1 MFNCR
6 QPLHRS
12 RVRQSKCPNI
22 AVRPG
27 LPRRPLNRV
36 VAVIPLILIRQKL
49 AVRRIAPAHILNH
62 NRISSNR
69 QLLKRAPLLWRILF
83 PVGSPVHQGR
93 ESPFR
98 TGKPYI
104 GAQNYAIP
112 HRHGHILQHDP
123 RLRGLVL
130 FLRKPEK
137 PSSAENHQPQSN
149 QSDHSMVS
157 HRATHS
163 IPTHLYSLVDPSP
176 RLRNND
182 CTMTSKLSGK
192 KLAVLGTG
200 KLGGILLRAYLK
212 QNLFTPNNVTATV
225 RHEEKAAALAK
236 DLGVTASTDNRKAVR
251 GADIVLLGVK
261 PQVVGDV
268 LKEIK
273 PELDKDTLVISVAA
287 SVPTA
292 YIEQRLGEKIP
303 VIRAMPNTCS
313 IVGTGMTGICK
324 GARASAEHLE
334 IAKALF
340 DAVGRT
346 VVVDEKN
353 MDAVTGL
360 SASGPAFAYIILESL
375 AEAGVKVGLPRDVA
389 TLLAA
394 QTMKGSASV
403 VLETGD
409 HPALLK
415 DSVTTPAGCTI
426 DGIMELEEGKLRVT
440 LIKAV
445 VKATQRA
452 GELLFEK

>member
-1 MFNCR
+1 M
-6 QPLHRS
+6 
-12 RVRQSKCPNI
+12 
-22 AVRPG
+22 
-27 LPRRPLNRV
+27 
-36 VAVIPLILIRQKL
+36 
-49 AVRRIAPAHILNH
+49 
-62 NRISSNR
+62 SN
-69 QLLKRAPLLWRILF
+69 
-83 PVGSPVHQGR
+83 
-93 ESPFR
+93 
-98 TGKPYI
+98 
-104 GAQNYAIP
+104 
-112 HRHGHILQHDP
+112 
-123 RLRGLVL
+123 
-130 FLRKPEK
+130 
-137 PSSAENHQPQSN
+137 
-149 QSDHSMVS
+149 
-157 HRATHS
+157 
-163 IPTHLYSLVDPSP
+163 
-176 RLRNND
+176 
-182 CTMTSKLSGK
+182 KLSGK

-200 KLGGILLRAYLK
+200 KLGGILLRAYLG
-212 QNLFTPNNVTATV
+212 QNLFPPKNVCATV

-236 DLGVTASTDNRKAVR
+236 SLGVNAATDNAKAAR

-261 PQVVGDV
+261 PQVVGEV

-273 PELDKDTLVISVAA
+273 PVLGKDTLVISVAA
-287 SVPTA
+287 SVPTS
-292 YIEQRLGEKIP
+292 YIELRLGDDIP
-303 VIRAMPNTCS
+303 VVRAMPNTCS
-313 IVGTGMTGICK
+313 AVGVGMTGICK
-324 GARASAEHLE
+324 GAHASAEHLE

-375 AEAGVKVGLPRDVA
+375 AEAGVKVGLPRDIA